1 MSWPWGQN
9 RAELRFMDF
18 KPIPP
23 DGKVADLRQQNQV
36 KTQEQIAEE
45 KQQKHDR
52 VRRNL
57 RLIALG
63 VAAYYFISA
72 GYSWYQESQL
82 EDGAQV
88 TNGQFVAGMH
98 NPLQDPQS
106 FRDTFNS
113 LLNQLDTS
121 LPLANANDSTDGFVA
136 VLSTAI
142 EIRGYARPN
151 SKELEAVQI
160 QTRYPDAFPPES
172 LKSLQTFVLACERMA
187 DPNVNMDFADEVLRH
202 IGLEPQL
209 DANEDNKMFS
219 PKTVHSNN
227 FEYKSSFTSGP
238 IDELTLVA
246 TPRYN
251 LAHPSAAADPSQ
263 NSETASVT
271 ATSDSSDSTTATSAP
286 SDSAASEEVIE
297 LSPDNTNSDVPQL

>member
-1 MSWPWGQN
+1 
-9 RAELRFMDF
+9 MDF
-18 KPIPP
+18 KPVPP
-23 DGKVADLRQQNQV
+23 DGKVYDLRNQGKV
-36 KTQEQIAEE
+36 KTTEEVEQEKKERHE
-45 KQQKHDR
+45 KM
-52 VRRNL
+52 RRNL
-57 RLIALG
+57 RL
-63 VAAYYFISA
+63 VAIVLAIYYFASA

-82 EDGAQV
+82 EDSAQV

-98 NPLQDPQS
+98 NPLQDPQA

-142 EIRGYARPN
+142 EIRGYAKPN

-172 LKSLQTFVLACERMA
+172 LKSFQTFVLACERMA
-187 DPNVNMDFADEVLRH
+187 DPNVSMDFADEVLRH

-251 LAHPSAAADPSQ
+251 LAHPSAAAAPSQ
-263 NSETASVT
+263 SNEAASAT
-271 ATSDSSDSTTATSAP
+271 ATSDSSAP
-286 SDSAASEEVIE
+286 SDSAANEEVIV